1 MMNCVDAVIV
11 NRRANNK
18 GNSRSDI
25 QNFGFITANNA
36 MKKNRAINNFIIKE

>member
-11 NRRANNK
+11 NIKANNK

-25 QNFGFITANNA
+25 QNFGFITANNV
-36 MKKNRAINNFIIKE
+36 MKKNRAINNFVIKE